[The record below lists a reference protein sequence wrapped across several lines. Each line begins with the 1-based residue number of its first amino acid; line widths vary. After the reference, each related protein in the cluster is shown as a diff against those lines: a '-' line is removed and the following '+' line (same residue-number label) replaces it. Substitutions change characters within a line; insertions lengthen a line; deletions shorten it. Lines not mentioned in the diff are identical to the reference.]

1 MTVTATA
8 VDYIQ
13 KLSALYPAGKA
24 PASGFGSDINGIHQQ
39 ADPRADAAEKPLV
52 YPFKSPMGDVV
63 FERQRTGERVYDLN
77 TDGVA
82 HYGLYPDYIADMMMQ
97 PGGKPAVAT
106 LFRSAEAYLQLWEK
120 VEKFS
125 RNRD

>member
-1 MTVTATA
+1 
-8 VDYIQ
+8 
-13 KLSALYPAGKA
+13 
-24 PASGFGSDINGIHQQ
+24 
-39 ADPRADAAEKPLV
+39 
-52 YPFKSPMGDVV
+52 
-63 FERQRTGERVYDLN
+63 VYDLN